1 MYTRKIDH
9 LGRVVLPADFRIK
22 LKITVDTPLEIFID
36 EEEKSIILMRRE
48 DFEKE
53 E

>member
-1 MYTRKIDH
+1 MYTRKIDQM
-9 LGRVVLPADFRIK
+9 GRVILPADFRIK
-22 LKITVDTPLEIFID
+22 LKITTDTPLEFFID
-36 EEEKSIILMRRE
+36 EEEKSIILMRKD